1 MREWK
6 RPLGPATVENAGD
19 LLLPGLM
26 RKRREGA
33 SLKAQRGE
41 MELLDRPPRER
52 VETTTKWVIERE
64 RQRVRELVPP
74 PILPLVDTR
83 QKPEG
88 QGRMEPLGIQ
98 FPEHWAG

>member
-52 VETTTKWVIERE
+52 VETTAKWVVERE
-64 RQRVRELVPP
+64 RDRESENWCPLPSFHLLP
-74 PILPLVDTR
+74 ALPI
-83 QKPEG
+83 G
-88 QGRMEPLGIQ
+88 
-98 FPEHWAG
+98 